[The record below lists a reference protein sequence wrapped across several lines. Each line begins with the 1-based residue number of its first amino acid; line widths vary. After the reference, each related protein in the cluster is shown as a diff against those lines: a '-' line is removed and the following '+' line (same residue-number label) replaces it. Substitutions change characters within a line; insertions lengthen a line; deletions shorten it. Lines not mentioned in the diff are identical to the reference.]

1 MTEQVMVALR
11 DATVKTPDGALFRLR
26 AGKTYA
32 NPLHPAVVAYP
43 NDWRP
48 LDIDLPAPA
57 ATGGA
62 PSADTSALDE
72 LREELAV
79 VEEQLEESREYR
91 RVLDGIATMLAER
104 GLLAGVDTE
113 QAGWL
118 PRLLRELLPGTAD
131 APTAYVPPDK
141 AESAAVRDWARGQG
155 ITVSDRGVLARSLV
169 ESYRTRTHG

>member
-43 NDWRP
+43 SDWRP
-48 LDIDLPAPA
+48 LDIDLPAPVPP
-57 ATGGA
+57 TGA
-62 PSADTSALDE
+62 PSADATAADE
-72 LREELAV
+72 LREELVA
-79 VEEQLEESREYR
+79 EAREYR
-91 RVLDGIATMLAER
+91 SILDGIVTMLAER

-118 PRLLRELLPGTAD
+118 PRLLGELLGSREPD
-131 APTAYVPPDK
+131 AIVAYTPPDK
-141 AESAAVRDWARGQG
+141 AESTAVRDWARGQG

-169 ESYRTRTHG
+169 ENYRTRDRG